1 MRCWSLCTTQHS
13 RLSYCQNPESHLKSH
28 SITQRHQCGCM
39 LPAGVSG
46 GFVDCASSD
55 GMRDAQW
62 RRRFE
67 WSKQLDSL
75 NKQYFGNNSYR

>member
-1 MRCWSLCTTQHS
+1 
-13 RLSYCQNPESHLKSH
+13 
-28 SITQRHQCGCM
+28 M